1 LLFHAI
7 VHLGPP
13 AASPGRIVA
22 FDFTSRCIYV
32 TTATPAIKQRHN
44 IAGPQ
49 KQPIMAEI
57 SESTVRK
64 VLETVID
71 PATGRSVV
79 ALGMVGGIATRGGHI
94 AITLDVDPARGTA
107 LEPLRQAC
115 EQAVRA
121 MPGVLS
127 ATAVLTSERP
137 PTPPPS
143 APTAHDHQAQG
154 HRHGHGAPAGK
165 TTGGGGRID
174 VPGVKHII
182 AVASGK
188 GGVGKSTTAVNLALG
203 LAANGVSTGLLD
215 ADIYGP
221 SMPRMLDVKEK
232 PESIDGKALK
242 PIERY
247 GLKTMSIGYIVNED
261 TPMIWRGP
269 MVSSALEQ
277 MLRDVEWGELD
288 VLVVDMPPGTGDA
301 QLTLAQRVA
310 LSGAVIVSTPQDI
323 ALVDAR
329 KGLNMFRKVAVPVLG
344 FVENMSFYLC
354 PHCGERSEIFGHG
367 GAREEAEKLGVPFLG
382 EVPLHLDIR
391 TTSDSGHPIV
401 VSQPDSPYAQIYKNI
416 AGRVW
421 KQLSA
426 PQRGPRAAPRIV
438 VR

>member
-1 LLFHAI
+1 
-7 VHLGPP
+7 
-13 AASPGRIVA
+13 
-22 FDFTSRCIYV
+22 
-32 TTATPAIKQRHN
+32 
-44 IAGPQ
+44 
-49 KQPIMAEI
+49 MAEVT
-57 SESTVRK
+57 ESAIRK

-71 PATGRSVV
+71 PASGAGVPASG
-79 ALGMVGGIATRGGHI
+79 LLGGIATRGGHV
-94 AITLDVDPARGTA
+94 AITLNVDPARGAA

-127 ATAVLTSERP
+127 ATAVLTAERP
-137 PTPPPS
+137 APP
-143 APTAHDHQAQG
+143 APARPGQG
-154 HRHGHGAPAGK
+154 HGHSHGPAAK

-203 LAANGVSTGLLD
+203 LAASGIATGLLD

-221 SMPRMLDVKEK
+221 SMPRMLGVTEK
-232 PESIDGKALK
+232 PESLDGKLLK

-247 GLKTMSIGYIVNED
+247 GLRTMSIGYIVNED

-277 MLRDVEWGELD
+277 MLRDVQWGELD

-310 LSGAVIVSTPQDI
+310 LAGAVIVSTPQDI

-329 KGLNMFRKVAVPVLG
+329 KGLAMFRKVAVPVLG
-344 FVENMSFYLC
+344 IVENMSYFLC
-354 PHCGERSEIFGHG
+354 PKCGERSEIFGHG

-382 EVPLHLDIR
+382 EIPLHLDIR

-401 VSQPDSPYAQIYKNI
+401 VDQPDSPHTQVYKNI

-426 PQRGPRAAPRIV
+426 NQRGARKAPNIV